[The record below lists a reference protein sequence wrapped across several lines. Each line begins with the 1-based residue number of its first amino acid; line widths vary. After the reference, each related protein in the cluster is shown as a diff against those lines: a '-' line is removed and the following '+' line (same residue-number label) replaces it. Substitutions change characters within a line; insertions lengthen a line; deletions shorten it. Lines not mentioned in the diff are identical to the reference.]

1 MNPEITSAADQRSV
15 CTILLNYNASIEM
28 MSKCLDSLGR
38 QIYGNHRV
46 LLVDNASSKDILAE
60 IEHSYPLVEILRLDQ
75 NHGFSGGI
83 NRGVAA
89 TDADYICVLNFDTV
103 VEPDFIS
110 EMVKVIENSGDI
122 VGVAPKMLVSDKPH
136 IFDSI
141 GIAMADNAGAFN
153 LAIGQPDIGQYDY
166 SERVF
171 GACFGAALLRREA
184 FDPAQVGPLDETYF
198 MYFEDVDWCF
208 RANLLGRKFYTAPG
222 AIVYH
227 EHSSSVKDKGYQ
239 FKYKLIETNLL
250 RTVVKNYQRRLAVKI
265 AATRLKSHLR
275 SALHRHSPHSV
286 VSVSVNLAIITGFLL
301 DLPNL
306 LPRRWEIQRRRVIRD
321 CDLLV
326 LAHGEAPYYD
336 PIKYRPFYAL
346 GTLIAAYDRLYSYT
360 GGEEAYRIRMGLEAI
375 NRSKLRLEPELLKK
389 RLVDLLAGQPQH
401 VLDFAA
407 EIVAAKQ
414 S

>member
-1 MNPEITSAADQRSV
+1 MTTEAPPSV

-28 MSKCLDSLGR
+28 MSKCLDSLVR
-38 QIYGNHRV
+38 QTYGNHHV
-46 LLVDNASSKDILAE
+46 LLVDNASSKDILPE
-60 IEHSYPLVEILRLDQ
+60 ITRSYPLVEILRLDQ

-89 TDADYICVLNFDTV
+89 TDADYVCILNFDTV

-110 EMVKVIENSGDI
+110 EMVEVIQTDADI
-122 VGVAPKMLVSDKPH
+122 VGVAPKMLISDKPH

-153 LAIGQPDIGQYDY
+153 QAIGQPDIGQYDF

-184 FDPAQVGPLDETYF
+184 FDPARVGPLDETYF

-208 RANLLGRKFYTAPG
+208 RANLLGGKFYTAPR
-222 AIVYH
+222 AVVYH
-227 EHSSSVKDKGYQ
+227 EHSSSVKDMGYQ

-265 AATRLKSHLR
+265 AATRLKSHLQ
-275 SALHRHSPHSV
+275 SVLHRRSPHSV
-286 VSVSVNLAIITGFLL
+286 VNASVSLAIIAGFLL
-301 DLPNL
+301 DLSSL
-306 LPRRWEIQRRRVIRD
+306 LPRRWEIQRRRVVRD
-321 CDLLV
+321 HDLLV

-336 PIKYRPFYAL
+336 PIGYRPFYTL

-360 GGEEAYRIRMGLEAI
+360 GEEEAYRIKMGLEAM
-375 NRSKLRLEPELLKK
+375 NRSKLKLEPGLLKK
-389 RLVDLLAGQPQH
+389 RLGDILAGQPQH

-407 EIVAAKQ
+407 EIVATKQ
-414 S
+414 A